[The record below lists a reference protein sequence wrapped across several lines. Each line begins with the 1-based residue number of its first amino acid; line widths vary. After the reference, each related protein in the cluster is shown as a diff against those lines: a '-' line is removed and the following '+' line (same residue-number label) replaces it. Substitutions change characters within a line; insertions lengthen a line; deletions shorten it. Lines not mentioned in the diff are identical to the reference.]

1 MVEKGPEWA
10 IRHLRIA
17 LPVLTVMFF
26 VAVVGAVWVRPLW
39 VPIGVGY
46 PALIGLVVGVG
57 RSRQMVRV
65 QKTGG
70 FSEID
75 RDMRGRLL
83 ARYASGLIMTAVI
96 AGGAGAII
104 VGAGYWQGAIL
115 VGLGL
120 LMLLVRQR
128 ARTSA

>member
-1 MVEKGPEWA
+1 
-10 IRHLRIA
+10 
-17 LPVLTVMFF
+17 
-26 VAVVGAVWVRPLW
+26 
-39 VPIGVGY
+39 
-46 PALIGLVVGVG
+46 
-57 RSRQMVRV
+57 MVRV